1 MNIFSRLY
9 KILSSKLPHSKNKN
23 GKDLFDRQKNF
34 KYTTGDH
41 SQSETGHPQNRMAY
55 DPVLAEY
62 YANLELPYG
71 ADRKRVRK
79 AWKKMVKKYHPDLH
93 AADPAKRQIAN
104 KLSQGLN
111 RAYEE
116 IIKRPLKMKPIK

>member
-9 KILSSKLPHSKNKN
+9 KIISAKLPHSENES
-23 GKDLFDRQKNF
+23 GQVPLDRRKSF
-34 KYTTGDH
+34 KYTTGDRA
-41 SQSETGHPQNRMAY
+41 QSETGHPHY
-55 DPVLAEY
+55 DPILAEC

-71 ADRKRVRK
+71 ADRKRVRQ
-79 AWKKMVKKYHPDLH
+79 AWKKMVKQYHPDLH
-93 AADPAKRQIAN
+93 ATDPAKRQVAH

-116 IIKRPLKMKPIK
+116 IIKRPVKMKPTK

>member
-9 KILSSKLPHSKNKN
+9 KILSSQLPHVKNKN
-23 GKDLFDRQKNF
+23 GAGPFDRQPSF
-34 KYTTGDH
+34 KDPTGDQV
-41 SQSETGHPQNRMAY
+41 QSETGHPHY
-55 DPVLAEY
+55 DPILAEC

-71 ADRKRVRK
+71 ADRKRVRQ
-79 AWKKMVKKYHPDLH
+79 AWKKMVKQYHPDLH
-93 AADPAKRQIAN
+93 ATDPAKRQVAH

-116 IIKRPLKMKPIK
+116 IIKRPVKMKPTK